1 MVVNSSETSFQ
12 QWFQL
17 ACSICDRRSN
27 GLILFVISL
36 IYPDMRIDVP
46 VRYEQTFNN
55 YNIVLLWLCIEHTM
69 IHTLENYNILRGRT
83 KIVRVN

>member
-17 ACSICDRRSN
+17 ACSIYNRRSN

-36 IYPDMRIDVP
+36 IYPDVRFDVP

-55 YNIVLLWLCIEHTM
+55 YNIVLLWLRIEHTM
-69 IHTLENYNILRGRT
+69 IHTLENFNILRGRT

>member
-12 QWFQL
+12 
-17 ACSICDRRSN
+17 SMVSNSYNNRRSN

-36 IYPDMRIDVP
+36 IYPDVRIDVP

-55 YNIVLLWLCIEHTM
+55 YNVVLLWVHIEHTM
-69 IHTLENYNILRGRT
+69 IQTL
-83 KIVRVN
+83 

>member
-12 QWFQL
+12 
-17 ACSICDRRSN
+17 SMVSNSYNNRRSN

-36 IYPDMRIDVP
+36 IYPDVHIDVP

-55 YNIVLLWLCIEHTM
+55 YNVVLLWVHIEHTM
-69 IHTLENYNILRGRT
+69 IQTL
-83 KIVRVN
+83 